1 MSTRGT
7 IPPLLKRVDGNYEWM
22 KARSGF
28 VLAGMEGARYHE
40 LTDHLDP
47 GDKLLLYTDGVT
59 EAANSAEEL
68 FGSERLQ
75 AALNQRIDLPP
86 QKLLTELK
94 QSIDDF
100 AGDAEQFDD
109 ITMVSLEYKGARG
122 AENV

>member
-1 MSTRGT
+1 
-7 IPPLLKRVDGNYEWM
+7 
-22 KARSGF
+22 
-28 VLAGMEGARYHE
+28 MEGARYHE

-47 GDKLLLYTDGVT
+47 GDKLFLYTDGVT

-68 FGSERLQ
+68 FGSDRLQ

-109 ITMVSLEYKGARG
+109 ITMVSLEYKGTRG